1 MVVINHDVDAN
12 DTSGGDWPLLTDGDY
27 PAAIVAADTKTS
39 KAGDEYL
46 IIQFD
51 LGTGGNLWQ
60 NFNLWHSTSEKAVQ
74 IAKQELN
81 EMGVALGIPRI
92 GDTDE
97 LISKRLIL
105 KVGTEPA
112 QGEWPAKN
120 KIVGYKPLNEGP
132 PKGQP
137 EPPLPQVTT
146 QTEVAAP
153 AEPTPVW
160 NT

>member
-1 MVVINHDVDAN
+1 MVVINHNVDPN
-12 DTSGGDWPLLTDGDY
+12 DISSGDWPLLKDGDY
-27 PAAIVAADTKTS
+27 PAAIVEADTKPT
-39 KAGDEYL
+39 KAGDQML

-51 LGTGGNLWQ
+51 LGSGGNLWQ
-60 NFNLWHSTSEKAVQ
+60 NFNLWHSTSEKAVE

-97 LISKRLIL
+97 LIGKRLIL

-112 QGEWPAKN
+112 KDDWPAKN

-132 PKGQP
+132 PSGQP
-137 EPPLPQVTT
+137 EPPPSQVTT
-146 QTEVAAP
+146 QTEAAAP

-160 NT
+160 HT